1 MFRVRKLTETRT
13 PINRTAIEE
22 SQAILRAQFPGM
34 AERDI
39 EKLPDQLE
47 HPFKY
52 RFTAH
57 LFVAEDAQAHV
68 RGLALMLLAPDL
80 GFAFLDVVSAA
91 PRRSGG
97 GLGAV
102 LYERVRE
109 EALALGAKGLYFECL
124 PDDPALSPNAD
135 TRAQNQA
142 RLRFY
147 ERYGARPIIG
157 TAYETPLKVG
167 ETDSPYL
174 VFDGLGRFDLPTGER
189 LRAIV
194 RAILERKYGDICPP
208 GYIAKVLRSIVQGK
222 YDLRPARY
230 TAAEP
235 KREVRLDRL
244 LPIKIPLI
252 VNERHQIHHVRER
265 GYVEAP
271 VRVSA
276 ILKELDKTE
285 LFERVAPKRF
295 SDRFIREVHDGG
307 LVDFIVH
314 TSAQAPANKSIYP
327 YVFPIRNP
335 NRRPG
340 DRSVLA
346 GYWCIDTFTPINRDV
361 YPAARR
367 AVDCA
372 LTAAERVLEGEPIA
386 YALVRPPGHH
396 AERRAFGGFCYFNN
410 AAIAAQFLSRYGK
423 VAILDIDYHHGNG
436 TQEIFYERAD
446 VLTVSI
452 HGHPR
457 FAYPYFT
464 GFRDERGRG
473 PGAGYNLNIPLGE
486 TITPEM
492 HREAVRTALRRI
504 ARHQPAFLVLAVGF
518 DSAKGD
524 PTGTWQNGAA
534 DFRLL
539 GKMLGEAGWPL
550 VVVQEGGYR
559 VRTLGV
565 NARNFFS
572 GLSEGAADALAASP
586 KRRARPS
593 PRPLVETADIN
604 WREAVTE
611 RDPRAIER
619 LVASTG
625 MFTTA
630 ETAIA
635 LELAVERVA
644 KGRSSGYEFIIAEAD
659 DKLLG
664 YACYGPTPGTE
675 ATFDLYWIVVGPDAQ
690 RRGLGR
696 MLLERVET
704 AVRRIGGHSVYVDT
718 SSSEKYEPTRRFYRR
733 TGFRKVAELPDFY
746 RRGDGKVIMVK
757 DL

>member
-230 TAAEP
+230 TAA
-235 KREVRLDRL
+235 
-244 LPIKIPLI
+244 
-252 VNERHQIHHVRER
+252 
-265 GYVEAP
+265 
-271 VRVSA
+271 
-276 ILKELDKTE
+276 
-285 LFERVAPKRF
+285 
-295 SDRFIREVHDGG
+295 
-307 LVDFIVH
+307 
-314 TSAQAPANKSIYP
+314 
-327 YVFPIRNP
+327 
-335 NRRPG
+335 
-340 DRSVLA
+340 
-346 GYWCIDTFTPINRDV
+346 
-361 YPAARR
+361 
-367 AVDCA
+367 
-372 LTAAERVLEGEPIA
+372 
-386 YALVRPPGHH
+386 
-396 AERRAFGGFCYFNN
+396 
-410 AAIAAQFLSRYGK
+410 
-423 VAILDIDYHHGNG
+423 
-436 TQEIFYERAD
+436 
-446 VLTVSI
+446 
-452 HGHPR
+452 
-457 FAYPYFT
+457 
-464 GFRDERGRG
+464 
-473 PGAGYNLNIPLGE
+473 
-486 TITPEM
+486 
-492 HREAVRTALRRI
+492 
-504 ARHQPAFLVLAVGF
+504 
-518 DSAKGD
+518 
-524 PTGTWQNGAA
+524 
-534 DFRLL
+534 
-539 GKMLGEAGWPL
+539 
-550 VVVQEGGYR
+550 
-559 VRTLGV
+559 
-565 NARNFFS
+565 
-572 GLSEGAADALAASP
+572 
-586 KRRARPS
+586 
-593 PRPLVETADIN
+593 
-604 WREAVTE
+604 
-611 RDPRAIER
+611 
-619 LVASTG
+619 
-625 MFTTA
+625 
-630 ETAIA
+630 
-635 LELAVERVA
+635 
-644 KGRSSGYEFIIAEAD
+644 
-659 DKLLG
+659 
-664 YACYGPTPGTE
+664 
-675 ATFDLYWIVVGPDAQ
+675 
-690 RRGLGR
+690 
-696 MLLERVET
+696 
-704 AVRRIGGHSVYVDT
+704 
-718 SSSEKYEPTRRFYRR
+718 
-733 TGFRKVAELPDFY
+733 
-746 RRGDGKVIMVK
+746 
-757 DL
+757 